1 MCGIVGY
8 IGKRAVVQLVL
19 ESLQALEY
27 RGYDSSG
34 IAFLDENHELSIY
47 KAAGKLANLK
57 SRLPESLFAKNGK
70 QTHIAMGHTRW
81 ATHGPPTDTNAHP
94 HKSAG
99 GRIAVIHNG
108 IIENFS
114 EIRERL
120 KAKGIA
126 FQSDTDT
133 ECVVHL
139 IEDIAE
145 TEPDFDKVL
154 QLLAKQLDGTYAL
167 VVMNKDIPNK
177 LYGIRHQAPLVIGV
191 GHGELFIAS
200 DFAGVAP
207 HTSKVAYLK
216 DSQIVELSETGYRVF
231 DFDGR
236 PVSLTEEVLSADHL
250 IVDKLGFKH
259 FMLKEIYEQSDVVR
273 NALSGR
279 LHSSDTPVTLLS
291 AEQLQAIQHA
301 ERVYIVACGT
311 SYHAGLVGKYL
322 IEELCQVPVDVETAG
337 EFRYRNTLVNNKT
350 VVIAISQSGETADT
364 LMAIRQSIAKGATVI
379 TITNR
384 EDSTMARESQV
395 VVPVRA
401 GVEVSVCATKS
412 FTAQLVALYLIG
424 IQLAEVLKKPSATPE
439 RLHDLKQALLRVPP
453 LIEKI
458 LADPH
463 DIQNLAKK
471 YGNAHNM
478 IYIARGINY
487 PVALEGALKLK
498 EISYIHAEGYSGSE
512 LKHGPI
518 ALLDNQLPVV
528 AVLTPGIAYEKM
540 ISNCQEARARDAQ
553 VLAFHCGPIT
563 TEKATTFTD
572 VCLMPETDELLSPL
586 ISSIPLQLFS
596 YYIAEYL
603 GKDVD
608 QPRNLAK
615 SVTVE

>member
-8 IGKRAVVQLVL
+8 IGKRSVVKLIL

-34 IAFLDENHELSIY
+34 IAFLDENQDLTIY

-57 SRLPESLFAKNGK
+57 SRLPDEVFAKNGK
-70 QTHIAMGHTRW
+70 ATHIAMGHTRW

-99 GRIAVIHNG
+99 GSIAVIHNG

-114 EIRERL
+114 EIREEL
-120 KAKGIA
+120 KAKGYA

-133 ECVVHL
+133 ECIVHL
-139 IEDIAE
+139 IEDICKGE
-145 TEPDFDKVL
+145 SDFLKVL
-154 QLLAKQLDGTYAL
+154 QLTAKRLIGTYAL
-167 VVMNKDIPNK
+167 VVMNKKMPNK
-177 LYGIRHQAPLVIGV
+177 LFGIRHQAPLVVGV
-191 GHGELFIAS
+191 GHQELFIAS

-216 DSQIVELSETGYRVF
+216 DSQIVELSESGYRVV
-231 DFDGR
+231 DFDGHEA
-236 PVSLTEEVLSADHL
+236 SLAEEVLSADHL

-259 FMLKEIYEQSDVVR
+259 FMLKEIYEQPDVIR
-273 NALSGR
+273 NALMGR
-279 LHSSDTPVTLLS
+279 LHSADELITLIEP
-291 AEQLQAIQHA
+291 EQLKAIQQA

-311 SYHAGLVGKYL
+311 SYHAGLTGKYL
-322 IEELCQVPVDVETAG
+322 IEELCQIPVDVETAG

-364 LMAIRQSIAKGATVI
+364 LMAIRQSMAKGARVI

-384 EDSTMARESQV
+384 EDSTMARESHV
-395 VVPVRA
+395 VLSVRA

-412 FTAQLVALYLIG
+412 FTAQLVALYLLG
-424 IQLAEVLKKPSATPE
+424 IQLAEALAPKNTPPE
-439 RLHDLKQALLRVPP
+439 RIKELKQALLRVPP
-453 LIEKI
+453 LVEKI

-463 DIQNLAKK
+463 PVQALAKK
-471 YGNAHNM
+471 YGNYQNM

-487 PVALEGALKLK
+487 PASLEGALKLK

-518 ALLDNQLPVV
+518 ALLDQNLPVV
-528 AVLTPGIAYEKM
+528 AILTPGIAYEKM
-540 ISNCQEARARDAQ
+540 ISNCQEARARDAN

-563 TEKATTFTD
+563 EDKAQTFTD
-572 VCLMPETDELLSPL
+572 VCLIPETDELLSPL
-586 ISSIPLQLFS
+586 LTSISLQLFA